1 MADVAANTDTVLASF
16 AVTMLIV
23 SIPGK
28 VTVPVVALL
37 KFSMTES
44 DVPETAVLRN
54 EYVVPAAAEVSEIP
68 SVNPEID

>member
-1 MADVAANTDTVLASF
+1 MAANTDTVLASF

-44 DVPETAVLRN
+44 DVPETAELKN
-54 EYVVPAAAEVSEIP
+54 EYVVPAADDVSEIP
-68 SVNPEID
+68 SVNPVID